1 MLTLATSEAESQ
13 GKKGSPNQARGSNQ
27 DWWGT
32 RKPLE
37 GGCPQGTGSLARC
50 RRGIDH
56 SLCSARTR
64 PGVGRLGPALPSVNT
79 QSACCWN
86 ACFRSFLESQQ
97 RLPSLAK
104 CHSSSRLH
112 ILAGDS
118 WHPAGVRWL
127 PGEGRCWATAVL
139 GPRRQVPPS
148 LISWGPLSVPSLDT
162 LPTCPP

>member
-1 MLTLATSEAESQ
+1 MKQRARERKDPQTRPEDPTRTGGGAPPGHWLLSQ
-13 GKKGSPNQARGSNQ
+13 MQEEHRHRGS
-27 DWWGT
+27 
-32 RKPLE
+32 
-37 GGCPQGTGSLARC
+37 
-50 RRGIDH
+50 
-56 SLCSARTR
+56 LCTARTR
-64 PGVGRLGPALPSVNT
+64 PRVGRLGPALPSVNT

-97 RLPSLAK
+97 WLPSLAK

-112 ILAGDS
+112 ILAGDA

-127 PGEGRCWATAVL
+127 HGEGRCWVTAVL